1 MVPTQVGKF
10 LKLQGVV
17 LGRQVVPGM
26 EIPAAGGGGGE
37 FESKSAICGADMDI
51 FWKYAFYTPGG
62 FANFVCGERGVIL
75 CLCYKFF
82 LYLT

>member
-10 LKLQGVV
+10 RKLQGVV

-26 EIPAAGGGGGE
+26 EIPGGGGVL
-37 FESKSAICGADMDI
+37 SKSAIRGADMYI

-75 CLCYKFF
+75 CSCYKFF

>member
-1 MVPTQVGKF
+1 MVPTQVEKF
-10 LKLQGVV
+10 RKFQGVV

-26 EIPAAGGGGGE
+26 EILGGE

-62 FANFVCGERGVIL
+62 FANFVCGETGAII
-75 CLCYKFF
+75 CSCYNFF